1 MEKVMLNN
9 GVTMPVLGF
18 GVFQIPDAKEC
29 ERCVL
34 DAIEVGY
41 RSIDT
46 AQIYGNEE
54 AVGRAAEK
62 SGVPREELF
71 LTTKVWISNGGY
83 EKAKASIDE
92 SLRKLRTDYLDLL
105 LIHQP
110 FNDYYGTYRAMEEA
124 NRAGKVRAIGVSN
137 FYPDRFVDLAEFC
150 EIRPAVNQVETH
162 VFHQQEKVREVME
175 KYGTRMESW
184 GPFAEGRNG
193 FFSNPVLKGIG
204 EKYGKTPAQTAL
216 RFLIQRGIIAIPKT
230 THRERMEENFNVFDF
245 ALSQED
251 MGAIARLDRGEG
263 LFLCHRDPE
272 SVLYLINYGKQ

>member
-1 MEKVMLNN
+1 MEYATLNN
-9 GVTMPVLGF
+9 GLKMPMAGIGTFLLSPDEAEASVLAALG
-18 GVFQIPDAKEC
+18 D
-29 ERCVL
+29 
-34 DAIEVGY
+34 GY
-41 RSIDT
+41 RLIDT
-46 AQIYGNEE
+46 ANAYVNEK
-54 AVGRAAEK
+54 AVGRAMKK
-62 SGVPREELF
+62 SGLKREEIF
-71 LTTKVWISNGGY
+71 LETKLWPSFY
-83 EKAKASIDE
+83 EQEDAVEKTLQRLD
-92 SLRKLRTDYLDLL
+92 TDYIDLL

-137 FYPDRFVDLAEFC
+137 FYPDRFVDLAE
-150 EIRPAVNQVETH
+150 
-162 VFHQQEKVREVME
+162 FHQQEKVREVME

-245 ALSQED
+245 ALSLED
-251 MGAIARLDRGEG
+251 MGAIARLDRGES

-272 SVLYLINYGKQ
+272 SILYLINYGKQ